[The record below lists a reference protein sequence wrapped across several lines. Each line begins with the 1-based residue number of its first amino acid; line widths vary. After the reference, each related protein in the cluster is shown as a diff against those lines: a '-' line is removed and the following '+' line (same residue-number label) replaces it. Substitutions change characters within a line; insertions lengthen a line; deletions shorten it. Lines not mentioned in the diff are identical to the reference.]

1 MLYGCRKYKYEV
13 DVWSLGCILMEVAT
27 GQPYFDGKSEIE
39 QLSLIAKELGS
50 PS

>member
-27 GQPYFDGKSEIE
+27 GQPYFDGKSEI
-39 QLSLIAKELGS
+39 
-50 PS
+50 